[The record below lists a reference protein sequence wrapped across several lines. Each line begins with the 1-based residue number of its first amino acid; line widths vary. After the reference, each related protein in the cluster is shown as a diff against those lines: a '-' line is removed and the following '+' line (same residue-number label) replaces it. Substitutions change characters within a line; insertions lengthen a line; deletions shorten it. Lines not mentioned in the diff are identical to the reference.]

1 MISKNTEALF
11 GEVYA
16 DGAVDPAEMI
26 RLREQIDDAERA
38 VLAQE
43 GLEGVYEATCK
54 SFDVTQQLLQESLL
68 QIRRSAD
75 TDLARALLMD
85 TLEANLAFL
94 QATFDGFS
102 GQAPS

>member
-11 GEVYA
+11 AEVYA

-26 RLREQIDDAERA
+26 RLREGIDEAERA

-43 GLEGVYEATCK
+43 GLKGVFEATCK

-68 QIRRSAD
+68 QIRRGED
-75 TDLARALLMD
+75 TTLAQALLMSA
-85 TLEANLAFL
+85 LEANLAFL